1 MIVLKF
7 FGLWFLNNVSFM
19 RIVLLTLIS
28 LSISSFSWAQGC
40 CSGGSGSPIAG
51 GAATGVLQKSQME
64 VSGNFQI
71 NESNKFLAGS
81 KDTLVD
87 KFENLS
93 SSYLFT
99 RVDYG
104 VSDKLTI
111 SAAAGYFLDKT
122 FEESEGKE
130 VSSSGFGDLIVLP
143 RYDIFNKKKGLTRT
157 ELTLG
162 LGVKIPLG
170 SHIDSN
176 LVISSPIIGD
186 IYTTSPPTVQPTNGS
201 SDIMFYSFFLKSYQ
215 NGKTRL
221 FSNALYIK
229 KGFNSLG
236 EKFGDYGSVSV
247 FYKIGFLKKCG
258 FTTQIKGEAI
268 GKMQS
273 AEHIDLLAYYNIY
286 QESTGSKKVFF
297 IPQISYT
304 HESITLYTTSEIPLY
319 QYLNGSQVASKYQFT
334 AGLNYRFFTKK
345 PKVVSIDLVH

>member
-7 FGLWFLNNVSFM
+7 FGLSFLNNISFM

-51 GAATGVLQKSQME
+51 GAATGVLQKNQME
-64 VSGNFQI
+64 VSANFQI

-81 KDTLVD
+81 EDTLALFD
-87 KFENLS
+87 NLS

-104 VSDKLTI
+104 VSDKLTM
-111 SAAAGYFLDKT
+111 SAAVGYFLDKT
-122 FEESEGKE
+122 LKESSGKE
-130 VSSSGFGDLIVLP
+130 VSSSGFGDLILLP
-143 RYDIFNKKKGLTRT
+143 RYDVFNKKKGLTRT

-170 SHIDSN
+170 SHTDSN

-186 IYTTSPPTVQPTNGS
+186 IYTTSPPTVQSTNGS
-201 SDIMFYSFFLKSYQ
+201 SDIMFYSFFLKSFQ

-247 FYKIGFLKKCG
+247 FYKFGFLKKCG

-268 GKMQS
+268 GKMKS
-273 AEHIDLLAYYNIY
+273 ANNIDLLAYYNIY

-304 HESITLYTTSEIPLY
+304 HESLTLYTTSEIPLY

-345 PKVVSIDLVH
+345 PKVVSIDLVQ

>member
-1 MIVLKF
+1 
-7 FGLWFLNNVSFM
+7 M

-64 VSGNFQI
+64 VSANFQI
-71 NESNKFLAGS
+71 NQSNKFLAGS
-81 KDTLVD
+81 EDTLALFD
-87 KFENLS
+87 NLS

-104 VSDKLTI
+104 LSDKLTM
-111 SAAAGYFLDKT
+111 SAAVGYFLDKT
-122 FEESEGKE
+122 LEESNGEE
-130 VSSSGFGDLIVLP
+130 VSSSGFGDLILLP
-143 RYDIFNKKKGLTRT
+143 RYDVFNKKKGLTRT

-176 LVISSPIIGD
+176 FVSTIPIFGD
-186 IYTTSPPTVQPTNGS
+186 IYTTSPPTVQSTNGS
-201 SDIMFYSFFLKSYQ
+201 SDIMFYSFFLKSFQ

-247 FYKIGFLKKCG
+247 FYKFGFLKKCG
-258 FTTQIKGEAI
+258 FTTQIKGEMI
-268 GKMQS
+268 GEMQS
-273 AEHIDLLAYYNIY
+273 ADHIDLLAYYNIY

-304 HESITLYTTSEIPLY
+304 HESITVYTTSEIPLY

-345 PKVVSIDLVH
+345 PKVISIDLVD